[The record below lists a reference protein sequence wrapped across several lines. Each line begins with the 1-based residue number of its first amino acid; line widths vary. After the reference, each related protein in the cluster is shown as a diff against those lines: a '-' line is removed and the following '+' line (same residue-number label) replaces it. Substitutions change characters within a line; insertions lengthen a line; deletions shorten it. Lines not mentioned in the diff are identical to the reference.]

1 MTPAKNGSLTHWIFD
16 LDGTLTL
23 AVHDFDAI
31 RDELGLPRGQGILE
45 ALDEL
50 PPAVAGPKHQRLDEI
65 ERELAHASRPQ
76 PGILR
81 RLDQL
86 HAAGISLGILT
97 RNTRDN
103 ALASLAAIG
112 AGAYFPPESVL
123 GRDEAAFKPDP
134 AGILALLGSW
144 QAHPATALFAGDGR
158 YDLLTGRAAGVKTL
172 HFDTTGEFPFPEITD
187 HRVTSWEADHPE
199 LFVSGR

>member
-1 MTPAKNGSLTHWIFD
+1 MTSPTHWIFD

-31 RDELGLPRGQGILE
+31 RVELGLPLGQGILE

-50 PPAVAGPKHQRLDEI
+50 PAEVSAPKHERLDAI

-76 PGILR
+76 PGILE

-86 HAAGISLGILT
+86 HAAGTPMGILT
-97 RNTRDN
+97 RNTKDN

-112 AGAYFPPESVL
+112 AESYFDPDLVL
-123 GRDEAAFKPDP
+123 GRDEAPFKPDP
-134 AGILALLGSW
+134 AGLQHLLAHW
-144 QAHPATALFAGDGR
+144 KAEPACALFAGDDR
-158 YDLLTGRAAGVKTL
+158 FDLLTGRAASVATL
-172 HFDTTGEFPFPEITD
+172 HFDTDGTFAFPDITD
-187 HRVTSWEADHPE
+187 HRVTSWEADHPV
-199 LFVSGR
+199 LFGGA

>member
-1 MTPAKNGSLTHWIFD
+1 MPTPTHWIFD

-31 RDELGLPRGQGILE
+31 RVELGLPLGQGILE

-50 PPAVAGPKHQRLDEI
+50 PPDVSGPKHQRLDAI
-65 ERELAHASRPQ
+65 ERELAYASRPQ
-76 PGILR
+76 PGILV
-81 RLDQL
+81 RLDEL
-86 HAAGISLGILT
+86 HAAGVPMGILT

-112 AGAYFPPESVL
+112 AKSYFDPEVVL

-134 AGILALLGSW
+134 AGILALLARW
-144 QAHPATALFAGDGR
+144 QAEPARALFAGDGH
-158 YDLLTGRAAGVKTL
+158 YDLLTGRAASVQTL
-172 HFDTTGEFPFPEITD
+172 HFDTAATFAYPEITD
-187 HRVTSWEADHPE
+187 HRVSNWEAPHP
-199 LFVSGR
+199 LLTR